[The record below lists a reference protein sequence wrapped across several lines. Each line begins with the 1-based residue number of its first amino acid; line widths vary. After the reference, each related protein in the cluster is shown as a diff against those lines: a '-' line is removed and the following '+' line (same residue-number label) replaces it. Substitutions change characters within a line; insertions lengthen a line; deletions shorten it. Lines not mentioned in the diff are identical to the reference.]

1 MLFCGINNFCL
12 LWSAC
17 RNLLTWLF
25 LFPLENM
32 AGVIR
37 ISLSILLVGGFGKAQ
52 IPEPC
57 ANATSFLRRE
67 CCPTP
72 TNVGSNP
79 GPCGMNLTP
88 PRGECVG
95 IPNGVVDE
103 SDPRQNWPLFYF
115 TRVCN
120 CTSNYGGYD
129 CGECA
134 FGYRGTDCS
143 QNYTLQRRSIS
154 ELSDQEWNTY
164 INQLQMAKSSST
176 SRYRVITSQPDYN
189 NLAVLQTQ
197 PIGVYNLFVWFHH
210 YVAKDNDGMCIS
222 RILH

>member
-1 MLFCGINNFCL
+1 VLCQ
-12 LWSAC
+12 
-17 RNLLTWLF
+17 
-25 LFPLENM
+25 FPAATQYLHEFIDMVLSPLDDM
-32 AGVIR
+32 AGLMR
-37 ISLSILLVGGFGKAQ
+37 IAVGILFVVGIGKAQ

-57 ANATSFLRRE
+57 ANAPSFSRKE

-88 PRGECVG
+88 PRGKCVE
-95 IPNGVVDE
+95 IPNGVVNE

-115 TRVCN
+115 TQVCN

-134 FGYRGTDCS
+134 FGYRGPNCNQKHTH
-143 QNYTLQRRSIS
+143 QRRSIS

-164 INQLQMAKSSST
+164 INQLRRAKSSST
-176 SRYRVITSQPDYN
+176 SRYRVITSPPDYN
-189 NLAVLQTQ
+189 NLAALQTQ

-222 RILH
+222 IIVLNVH